1 MAVERRLVPE
11 RDFDVGA
18 SLWHSGVIA
27 PMVSVLGSVVDVLVV
42 VEPGTVVLV
51 VLVELD
57 VVVVVPGT
65 VVLLVVLVVGGAV
78 VDVVVDVVDVVDVD
92 VVDVDVV
99 EVDVVVTGVHPSG
112 WLAVAWV
119 PPVKPSDHVALVAN
133 VTDDTPVERTG
144 ELNVC
149 ERPARATSWC
159 WSPAA

>member
-1 MAVERRLVPE
+1 
-11 RDFDVGA
+11 
-18 SLWHSGVIA
+18 
-27 PMVSVLGSVVDVLVV
+27 MVNVLGSVVDVLVV

-65 VVLLVVLVVGGAV
+65 VVLVVLVVGGAV

-149 ERPARATSWC
+149 EASGASDQLVLEPGGVMVIV
-159 WSPAA
+159 PVIVGPGELG

>member
-1 MAVERRLVPE
+1 MNEIVAVWPLNAGWFPNVTSMS
-11 RDFDVGA
+11 GA

-27 PMVSVLGSVVDVLVV
+27 PMVNVPGSVVDVLVV

-65 VVLLVVLVVGGAV
+65 VVLVVLVVGGAV

-99 EVDVVVTGVHPSG
+99 EVDVVVTGVHRRAG
-112 WLAVAWV
+112 W
-119 PPVKPSDHVALVAN
+119 
-133 VTDDTPVERTG
+133 R
-144 ELNVC
+144 
-149 ERPARATSWC
+149 
-159 WSPAA
+159 SPGCPR

>member
-1 MAVERRLVPE
+1 M
-11 RDFDVGA
+11 
-18 SLWHSGVIA
+18 
-27 PMVSVLGSVVDVLVV
+27 LVV

-65 VVLLVVLVVGGAV
+65 VVLVVLVVGGAV
-78 VDVVVDVVDVVDVD
+78 VDVVVDVVDVD

-119 PPVKPSDHVALVAN
+119 PPVKPSDHVASVAN

-149 ERPARATSWC
+149 EASGASDQLVLEPGGVMVIV
-159 WSPAA
+159 PVIVGPGELG